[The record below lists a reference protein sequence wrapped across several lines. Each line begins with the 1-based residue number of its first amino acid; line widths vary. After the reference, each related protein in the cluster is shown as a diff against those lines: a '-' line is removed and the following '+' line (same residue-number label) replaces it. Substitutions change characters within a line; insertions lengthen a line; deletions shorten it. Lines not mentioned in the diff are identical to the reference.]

1 MEDQELF
8 EILNAR
14 NPWWKTEKVPEAL
27 APQKSRPELQDL
39 VKELAEKRITVI
51 YGPRRVGKST
61 LMYQLISNLLKSGTD
76 PKRAIYVSMDD
87 PAFEFGE
94 GNMLQRILDVYQKMV
109 IQKEMEPSENV
120 FFFIDEVQYLE
131 GWEKSLKKYF
141 DMRLPV
147 KFVVS
152 GSSALLLQKGL
163 KEFLVGRSL
172 EFEIPPLTFF
182 GFLKL
187 KSDSITEL
195 EETLA
200 EARKNMFDVKKLY
213 EILKSRMLE
222 ITRHQ
227 LFLEL
232 SLAEYVRK
240 GGFPESF
247 DTPDMTRWYDKLVSD
262 VLKKIIY
269 RDIVES
275 YGIKAPKN
283 VERLLLFLAENEA
296 QTFSHIS
303 ISRNMGIDKES
314 LSNYLAYLENAFIIS
329 GASLYARSME
339 KMVRSNKKFYITD
352 PGIRN
357 ALLLDF
363 DVMSKPRSGSVL
375 ESIVH
380 NHLKLVAETVYY
392 WRAQNTEVDVIV
404 KHRDKLVP
412 IEVKYRNRI
421 DGHDFEG
428 LNRFSGEFNTK
439 YSMMVTKNTFELR
452 GNTLLIPMW
461 LFLVLV

>member
-8 EILNAR
+8 EVLNAR
-14 NPWWKTEKVPEAL
+14 NPWWKAGKVPEAL
-27 APQKSRPELQDL
+27 APQKNRPELQNL
-39 VKELAEKRITVI
+39 IKELAEKRITVI
-51 YGPRRVGKST
+51 YGPRRVGKTT
-61 LMYQLISNLLKSGTD
+61 LIYQLIGNLLKSGAD
-76 PKRAIYVSMDD
+76 PKRTIYVSMDD

-94 GNMLQRILDVYQKMV
+94 GNMLQKILDVYRKMV
-109 IQKEMEPSENV
+109 IRKEIDPAETV

-152 GSSALLLQKGL
+152 GSSALLLQKGM

-172 EFEIPPLTFF
+172 EFEIPPLSFF

-187 KSDSITEL
+187 KSDRTIEL

-200 EARKNMFDVKKLY
+200 EARKHIFEAKKLHD
-213 EILKSRMLE
+213 ILKNKMLE
-222 ITRHQ
+222 ISRHQ

-232 SLAEYVRK
+232 SLAEYVQK
-240 GGFPESF
+240 GGFPEGF

-296 QTFSHIS
+296 QIFSHIS
-303 ISRNMGIDKES
+303 ISRNLGIDKES
-314 LSNYLAYLENAFIIS
+314 LSNYLAYLENSFIIS
-329 GASLYARSME
+329 GAYLYARSME
-339 KMVRSNKKFYITD
+339 KMVRSNKKFYISD

-363 DVMSKPRSGSVL
+363 DVMSKPRSGSIL
-375 ESIVH
+375 EGIVH
-380 NHLKLVAETVYY
+380 NHIKLVAENVYY
-392 WRAQNTEVDVIV
+392 WRAQNTEVDVIA

-412 IEVKYRNRI
+412 IEVKYRNKI

-428 LNRFSGEFNTK
+428 LNRFSEEFNTK
-439 YSMMVTKNTFELR
+439 YSIMVTKNTFEMR
-452 GNTLLIPMW
+452 GNTLLIPLW